1 MLKFL
6 LGQRLLGRRGRKWL
20 KIIGLA
26 YILGL
31 IPSNYATTAATHDID
46 LGDTSAVIEQVKSN
60 GLVNNLTG
68 GLTQLFDEGLRSIDS
83 MAGDAQGEFT
93 SSLGDVFND
102 EGGNFGS
109 NDVAHADFYTVTG
122 QAELNFNP
130 APSEYVYLPLDN
142 LGRTTGSYA
151 RITAQDRELA
161 KTDAHP
167 EFAKNDPADPSGWG
181 HNGKVEW
188 TYPDTGKQSRGYFW
202 NRSHLIADSLGGAT
216 IVENWVTGTR
226 TQNVGKND
234 QAGGMAFTEEQVRNF
249 LDDPANANCDVYYA
263 AIPNYQGD
271 ELVPRTVTVDVKTCD
286 DSINERVVVDNVLP
300 GYAINYANGDYK
312 KE

>member
-20 KIIGLA
+20 KYLA
-26 YILGL
+26 IAYVLGL
-31 IPSNYATTAATHDID
+31 IPSNYATTAMSHDLD
-46 LGDTSAVIEQVKSN
+46 LGDTRAVVEQVKSN
-60 GLVNNLTG
+60 DLVNNLTG
-68 GLTQLFDEGLRSIDS
+68 GLSQLFDKGLAEVDS
-83 MAGDAQGEFT
+83 MSSDANLDAG
-93 SSLGDVFND
+93 SSLGGLFD
-102 EGGNFGS
+102 GGDYNSNGS
-109 NDVAHADFYTVTG
+109 ASADFYTVTG

-130 APSEYVYLPLDN
+130 APSEYVYMPLDE

-151 RITAQDRELA
+151 RITAHDRELA

-167 EFAKNDPADPSGWG
+167 EFAKNQPADPSGWG

-188 TYPDTGKQSRGYFW
+188 TFPDTGKQARGYFW

-216 IVENWVTGTR
+216 VINNWVTGTR
-226 TQNVGKND
+226 VQNVGKND
-234 QAGGMAFTEEQVRNF
+234 QSGGMAFTEEQVRNF
-249 LDDPANANCDVYYA
+249 LDDPANASCDVYYS

-286 DSINERVVVDNVLP
+286 DSINERVVVDNVMP
-300 GYAINYANGDYK
+300 GYSINYATGDYK
-312 KE
+312 KD

>member
-20 KIIGLA
+20 KYLGIA
-26 YILGL
+26 YVLGI
-31 IPSNYATTAATHDID
+31 IPSNYATTAMSHD
-46 LGDTSAVIEQVKSN
+46 LNLNDTSAVIDQVKSN

-68 GLTQLFDEGLRSIDS
+68 GLSQLFDKGLQSVDS
-83 MAGDAQGEFT
+83 VTNEAEGEFT
-93 SSLGDVFND
+93 SSLG
-102 EGGNFGS
+102 GMFGS
-109 NDVAHADFYTVTG
+109 GNYGSNESTNPDFYTVTG

-130 APSEYVYLPLDN
+130 APSEYVYMPLDE

-151 RITAQDRELA
+151 RITAHDRELA

-167 EFAKNDPADPSGWG
+167 EFAKNQPADPSGWG

-188 TYPDTGKQSRGYFW
+188 TFPDTGKQSRGYFW

-216 IVENWVTGTR
+216 VINNWVTGTR
-226 TQNVGKND
+226 VQNVGKND
-234 QAGGMAFTEEQVRNF
+234 QSGGMAYTEEKVRNF
-249 LDDPANANCDVYYA
+249 LDNPANSSCDVYYS

-286 DSINERVVVDNVLP
+286 DAINERVVVDNVMP

>member
-20 KIIGLA
+20 KYLA
-26 YILGL
+26 IAYVLGL
-31 IPSNYATTAATHDID
+31 IPSNYVTTAMSHDLD
-46 LGDTSAVIEQVKSN
+46 LGDTRAVVEQVKSN
-60 GLVNNLTG
+60 DLVNNLTG
-68 GLTQLFDEGLRSIDS
+68 GLSQLFDKGLAEVDS
-83 MAGDAQGEFT
+83 MSSDANLDAG
-93 SSLGDVFND
+93 SSLGGLFD
-102 EGGNFGS
+102 GGDYNSNGS
-109 NDVAHADFYTVTG
+109 ASADFYTVTG

-130 APSEYVYLPLDN
+130 APSEYVYMPLDE

-151 RITAQDRELA
+151 RITAHDRELA

-167 EFAKNDPADPSGWG
+167 EFAKNQPADPSGWG

-188 TYPDTGKQSRGYFW
+188 TFPDTGKQARGYFW

-216 IVENWVTGTR
+216 VINNWVTGTR
-226 TQNVGKND
+226 VQNVGKND
-234 QAGGMAFTEEQVRNF
+234 QSGGMAFTEEQVRNF
-249 LDDPANANCDVYYA
+249 LDDPANASCDVYYS

-286 DSINERVVVDNVLP
+286 DSINERVVVDNVMP
-300 GYAINYANGDYK
+300 GYSINYATGDYK
-312 KE
+312 KD

>member
-20 KIIGLA
+20 KYLGIA
-26 YILGL
+26 YVLGI
-31 IPSNYATTAATHDID
+31 IPSNYATTAMSHD
-46 LGDTSAVIEQVKSN
+46 LNLNDTSAVIDQVKSN

-68 GLTQLFDEGLRSIDS
+68 GLSQLFDKGLQSVDS
-83 MAGDAQGEFT
+83 VTNEAEGEFT
-93 SSLGDVFND
+93 SSLGGMF
-102 EGGNFGS
+102 GGDSHGS
-109 NDVAHADFYTVTG
+109 NESTNPDFYTVTG

-130 APSEYVYLPLDN
+130 APSEYVYMPLDN

-151 RITAQDRELA
+151 RITAHDRELA
-161 KTDAHP
+161 KNDAHP
-167 EFAKNDPADPSGWG
+167 EFAKNKPADPSGWG

-216 IVENWVTGTR
+216 VVNNWVTGTR
-226 TQNVGKND
+226 AQNVGKND
-234 QAGGMAFTEEQVRNF
+234 QSGGMAFTEEQVRNF
-249 LDDPANANCDVYYA
+249 LDDPTNTNCDVYYS
-263 AIPNYQGD
+263 AIPNYRGD

-300 GYAINYANGDYK
+300 GYSINYANGDYK
-312 KE
+312 KD

>member
-20 KIIGLA
+20 KYLA
-26 YILGL
+26 IAYVLGL
-31 IPSNYATTAATHDID
+31 IPSNYVTTAMSHDLG
-46 LGDTSAVIEQVKSN
+46 LGDTRAVVEQIKSN
-60 GLVNNLTG
+60 DLVNNLTG
-68 GLTQLFDEGLRSIDS
+68 GLSQIFDKGLAEVDS
-83 MAGDAQGEFT
+83 MSSDAGVDAG
-93 SSLGDVFND
+93 SSLGGLFDDGDDYNS
-102 EGGNFGS
+102 NGS
-109 NDVAHADFYTVTG
+109 TSADFYTVTG

-130 APSEYVYLPLDN
+130 APSEYVYMPLDE

-151 RITAQDRELA
+151 RITAHDRELA

-167 EFAKNDPADPSGWG
+167 EFAKNKPADPSGWG

-216 IVENWVTGTR
+216 VVNNWVTGTR
-226 TQNVGKND
+226 AQNVGKND

-249 LDDPANANCDVYYA
+249 LDDPANANCDVYYS

-300 GYAINYANGDYK
+300 GYSINYANGDYK
-312 KE
+312 KD

>member
-6 LGQRLLGRRGRKWL
+6 LGQRLLGRRGRKWMKYL
-20 KIIGLA
+20 GIA
-26 YILGL
+26 YVLGI
-31 IPSNYATTAATHDID
+31 IPSNYATTAMSHD
-46 LGDTSAVIEQVKSN
+46 LNLNDTSAVIDQVKSN

-68 GLTQLFDEGLRSIDS
+68 GLSQLFDKGLQSVDS
-83 MAGDAQGEFT
+83 VTNEAEGEFT
-93 SSLGDVFND
+93 SSLGGMF
-102 EGGNFGS
+102 GGDSYGS
-109 NDVAHADFYTVTG
+109 NESTNPDFYTVTG

-130 APSEYVYLPLDN
+130 APSEYVYMPLDN

-151 RITAQDRELA
+151 RITARDRELA

-167 EFAKNDPADPSGWG
+167 EFAKNKPADPSGWG

-216 IVENWVTGTR
+216 VINNWVTGTR
-226 TQNVGKND
+226 VQNVGKND
-234 QAGGMAFTEEQVRNF
+234 QSGGMAYTEEKVRNF
-249 LDDPANANCDVYYA
+249 LDNPANSSCDVYYS

-286 DSINERVVVDNVLP
+286 DAINERVVVDNVMP